1 MRSIASQRGMSF
13 LGLLATVAIVGF
25 LLVLGLKLIP
35 VYLDSFKIDKSM
47 SDVIK
52 DPSVTSQSKD
62 AIIQSLLKRLD
73 IDDAQAVNY
82 GNWRDSL
89 TVTKRQNRV
98 VIEVSYQQVIPL
110 IGNLSLL
117 ADFDKRVEN

>member
-52 DPSVTSQSKD
+52 DTSVTSQSKD

-89 TVTKRQNRV
+89 TVTKRQNHV

>member
-13 LGLLATVAIVGF
+13 LALLATVAVVGF
-25 LLVLGLKLIP
+25 VLVLGLKLIP
-35 VYLDSFKIDKSM
+35 VYLDSIKIDKTM

-62 AIIQSLLKRLD
+62 AIIQSMLKRLD
-73 IDDAQAVNY
+73 IDDAKAVNY
-82 GNWRDSL
+82 SNWKDSL

-98 VIEVSYQQVIPL
+98 TIEVTYQEIIPL